1 MKRFTAA
8 TLVLIVILCSTS
20 AAQELNIGPTVGA
33 TMTGGGRGFAP
44 GIRRN
49 NTGASFT
56 LGAEAVYSLATL
68 PFDLVGQFSFAPG
81 SVGFRRRDGLVTSPD
96 GRGGPGGDGGSFFS
110 AGLGGRWVPMDGP
123 VAPYVGASLLLTHE
137 QAPRE
142 RPDSALVTA
151 QPVGDPGGNV
161 RDFRGFGERN
171 GGTNLGLG
179 FSVGS
184 AFDLSQLLR
193 LDVGVSYSLIA
204 PFSRGGDRS
213 SMGFGASLL
222 FRVL

>member
-1 MKRFTAA
+1 MY
-8 TLVLIVILCSTS
+8 
-20 AAQELNIGPTVGA
+20 
-33 TMTGGGRGFAP
+33 
-44 GIRRN
+44 
-49 NTGASFT
+49 SF
-56 LGAEAVYSLATL
+56 ATL

-81 SVGFRRRDGLVTSPD
+81 SDGFRRRDSPMTAPD
-96 GRGGPGGDGGSFFS
+96 GRGGDGGSFFS

-151 QPVGDPGGNV
+151 QPPGDPAGNV

-179 FSVGS
+179 FSAGS

-204 PFSRGGDRS
+204 PFSRGGNRS